1 MSGEKSQPTLSIL
14 RGSPFNVAAL
24 RLVDRNEF
32 PEGHVAQ
39 NH

>member
-14 RGSPFNVAAL
+14 RGNLFNVAAS
-24 RLVDRNEF
+24 NEF
-32 PEGHVAQ
+32 PEGQVAK